1 MPSFAPRSFLPALLL
16 APATLATALALAP
29 TVSAQ
34 DATST
39 AAPSA
44 ATTTASAAS
53 SEPTAASPSPE
64 QIREARALFN
74 LAHAHYDAGRFA
86 EAAAELER
94 ALAIAPRAQLYF
106 DLHLAYRE
114 MGDTERSANALRHYL
129 AEHDGVDPEQRVT
142 LERRLAA
149 LDRTLAERAAGQTD
163 ATVQHADAE
172 TRATDEAL
180 RAETIEVET
189 EALETTPIDRG
200 DEGLPLT
207 PGVVAVTVGGLAL
220 VGAAIAGGVS
230 LSTMAS
236 RDGMCDAGVSGMEC
250 PASVP
255 QEALLRDF
263 QMQRDVAWG
272 LFGAGAAV
280 AVAGAVLVG
289 IAASDDRAPSV
300 SVACTDTGCMAGAS
314 GAF

>member
-1 MPSFAPRSFLPALLL
+1 MQPFPSRPRRTALHVLLL
-16 APATLATALALAP
+16 AL
-29 TVSAQ
+29 
-34 DATST
+34 T
-39 AAPSA
+39 AAVHA
-44 ATTTASAAS
+44 TASAQVEPETPSPEAARADTQTTPATS
-53 SEPTAASPSPE
+53 AEPTPE

-86 EAAAELER
+86 EAAVELER
-94 ALAIAPRAQLYF
+94 ALAIAPRPQLYF

-129 AEHDGVDPEQRVT
+129 AEHEGIDPEQRVT

-149 LDRTLAERAAGQTD
+149 LDRTLAERTAGQTS
-163 ATVQHADAE
+163 TTTEHTDAE

-180 RAETIEVET
+180 RAETIEAEGEVADT
-189 EALETTPIDRG
+189 APVDRG

-207 PGVVAVTVGGLAL
+207 PGVIALTVGGLTL
-220 VGAAIAGGVS
+220 VGAAIAGGVA
-230 LSTMAS
+230 LSTTAS
-236 RDGMCDAGVSGMEC
+236 RDGMCTTGASGMDC

-263 QMQRDVAWG
+263 EAQRDVAWG
-272 LFGAGAAV
+272 LFGAGAAL

-289 IAASDDRAPSV
+289 VAATDDRAPSAPSV
-300 SVACTDTGCMAGAS
+300 SAACSDTGCLASVAGV
-314 GAF
+314 F

>member
-1 MPSFAPRSFLPALLL
+1 MSFAPRSSS
-16 APATLATALALAP
+16 LALRLVAAAWLVLAAG
-29 TVSAQ
+29 TASAQ
-34 DATST
+34 DTVATAET
-39 AAPSA
+39 AAMAPEEA
-44 ATTTASAAS
+44 G
-53 SEPTAASPSPE
+53 PTPE

-86 EAAAELER
+86 EAAVELER
-94 ALAIAPRAQLYF
+94 ALAIAPRPQLYF

-129 AEHDGVDPEQRVT
+129 AEHDGIDPEQRVT

-149 LDRTLAERAAGQTD
+149 LDRTLAERTAGPSVPPEHT
-163 ATVQHADAE
+163 DAE

-180 RAETIEVET
+180 RAETIEVEG
-189 EALETTPIDRG
+189 EVEGPRLDTTPVDRG

-207 PGVVAVTVGGLAL
+207 PGVVAITVGALAL

-236 RDGMCDAGVSGMEC
+236 RDGMCTAGASGMEC

-263 QMQRDVAWG
+263 ALQRDVAWG

-280 AVAGAVLVG
+280 TVAGAVLVG
-289 IAASDDRAPSV
+289 IAATDDRAPSL
-300 SVACTDTGCMAGAS
+300 SVVCADTGCMAGAS
-314 GAF
+314 GVF